1 MLKKAFIGA
10 LAAVVLP
17 LLAAPAVA
25 QDQKSD
31 HHYSA
36 LGLLAV
42 CISTGPIVFA
52 QDKPAV
58 PPASRDGTMNDDHMM
73 GGSKMMGRMNKMMDQ
88 CEQMMARKSDPA
100 KRLEPAPQR

>member
-31 HHYSA
+31 HHYS
-36 LGLLAV
+36 
-42 CISTGPIVFA
+42 
-52 QDKPAV
+52 
-58 PPASRDGTMNDDHMM
+58 
-73 GGSKMMGRMNKMMDQ
+73 GGSNSNVPHHIGRRAKSKTDGSATPSQAGKHHYQGGPQAIHHIGDLPQAKGDTPKTSKVM
-88 CEQMMARKSDPA
+88 RKKKKVS
-100 KRLEPAPQR
+100 